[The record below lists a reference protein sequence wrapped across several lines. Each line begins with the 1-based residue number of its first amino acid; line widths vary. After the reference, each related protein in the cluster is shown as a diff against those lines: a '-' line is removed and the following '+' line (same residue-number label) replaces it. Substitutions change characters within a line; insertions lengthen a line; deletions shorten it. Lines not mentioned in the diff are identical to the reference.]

1 MGEETIPQCR
11 MRSCLLSPLVWTEV
25 EHQIIRT
32 LGHRMDWVCGPGIPP
47 RSLTPASG
55 TSFYSRVSNNTKH
68 NSEMKTHT
76 SSHFLAV
83 VQPGQR
89 KSDICATRCH
99 RSTYP
104 HSGESVSGHGEYCLF
119 IVEE

>member
-1 MGEETIPQCR
+1 
-11 MRSCLLSPLVWTEV
+11 MRSCLLNPLVWTEV

-32 LGHRMDWVCGPGIPP
+32 LGHRMDWVGGPGIP

-55 TSFYSRVSNNTKH
+55 TSFYSRVSKKH
-68 NSEMKTHT
+68 QAKVRNETHT
-76 SSHFLAV
+76 GSHFLAV
-83 VQPGQR
+83 VQPGQE
-89 KSDICATRCH
+89 SQTYVHRCH

-119 IVEE
+119 IVEDR